1 LTEDSIQR
9 PKASSALLPGE
20 LDGKVAL
27 ITGGGGVIGPAYARA
42 LAAAGAA
49 IVLVDIFG
57 DRAEEEAAKLQEAG
71 YAAISAQA
79 DVGSKADVT
88 RVVAQAEKDVGGI
101 DILINN
107 SGYATTMAFEDISEE
122 EFDKVLNANLKGAFF
137 MSQACAPHMKN
148 KGWGRIVNLT
158 STVSKIGPGDLP
170 HYVATKTGVIGLTRS
185 LARALGKHGITVNAL
200 GPGMVATRPIIALY
214 PTSALDNHAARR
226 AIKRWQFE
234 EDLIGPLTYYI
245 SRHAD
250 FVTGQTM
257 LVDGGQQFD

>member
-1 LTEDSIQR
+1 MTDSAARR
-9 PKASSALLPGE
+9 PEAVSALDPGE
-20 LDGKVAL
+20 LNGKVAL

-42 LAAAGAA
+42 LAEAGAA

-57 DRAEEEAAKLQEAG
+57 DRAEAEAIKLADAG
-71 YAAISAQA
+71 HKAMSAGA
-79 DVGSKADVT
+79 DVGHRAEAQ
-88 RVVAQAEKDVGGI
+88 RVVKDAEKKLGGI

-107 SGYATTMAFEDISEE
+107 AGYATTMAFEDISEE

-137 MSQACAPHMKN
+137 MSQACTPHMKS

-185 LARALGKHGITVNAL
+185 LARALGRDGITVNAL
-200 GPGMVATRPIIALY
+200 GPGMVATRPIIELY
-214 PTSALDNHAARR
+214 PQSALDNHAARR

-234 EDLIGPLTYYI
+234 EDLIGPLTYFI